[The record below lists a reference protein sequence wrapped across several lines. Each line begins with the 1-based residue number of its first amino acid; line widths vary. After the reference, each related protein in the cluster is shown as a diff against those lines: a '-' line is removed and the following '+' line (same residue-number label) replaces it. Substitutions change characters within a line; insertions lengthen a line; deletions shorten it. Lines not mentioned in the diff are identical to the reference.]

1 MKTVATPISKYK
13 NHNTNANNKK
23 KKTNL
28 EEDLLAGGTDV
39 GRTRD
44 HEDCG
49 CPNLF
54 WSFTKNRNHTNA
66 NNRRKVNLEDDLL
79 AGGTEDCGFPRLD
92 GYKIQKP

>member
-13 NHNTNANNKK
+13 NHNTNANNKT

-44 HEDCG
+44 HEDCD

-54 WSFTKNRNHTNA
+54 WSFAKNRNH
-66 NNRRKVNLEDDLL
+66 NRDAYRKIFQGGGKLGPHKQMTL
-79 AGGTEDCGFPRLD
+79 AIMIIA
-92 GYKIQKP
+92 YYIY